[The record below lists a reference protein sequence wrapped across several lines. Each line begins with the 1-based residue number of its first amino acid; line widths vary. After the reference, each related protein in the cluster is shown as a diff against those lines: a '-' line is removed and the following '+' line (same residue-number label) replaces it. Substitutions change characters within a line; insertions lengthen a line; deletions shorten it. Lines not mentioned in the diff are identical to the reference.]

1 LDLLL
6 PKVSGPDVLRA
17 LKLATATAAIPVV
30 VMRGRSQKN
39 PARLEKHGAFAF
51 PGKAELALDQGPEPL
66 LLKLESINKGL
77 TASAG
82 RKQPAQPAPVQKS
95 EPSVSCLHHSSCVG
109 IHAMNRRDFI
119 RASAAV
125 SAAAFCH
132 PRTIAQNNEMSSVR
146 LTVRADRL
154 GNKIGDDF
162 TGLSYESAQLGNPHF
177 FSGDHAELA
186 GFLRRLG
193 TSGVLRIGGN
203 TSEYCYWTPDPA
215 KPANLPTA
223 ESMRTGDKANP
234 IAFGLAVGPDTG
246 HKAPAPVN
254 ITPLAIRNLRE
265 FLDASG
271 WKLIYGLNMGTGT
284 AEDAADEAAYVMD
297 VTGPKLIA
305 FQLCNEPDLFYRNGI
320 RKADYDFKQFAG
332 EWQRFYQ
339 TIRARVPSAPFAGPD
354 TAYNNDWLV
363 PFAKQFKNEA
373 VFLSQHY
380 YAEGPP
386 TDPAMTIERLLR
398 PNPKLEAEFEG
409 MKKTMHESGL
419 PFRLA
424 ETNSCYQGGKQ
435 GVSDTFASALWSA
448 DLMFQLASAGGLG
461 INFHGGGYGW
471 YTPIAGTRE
480 HGLLA
485 RPVYYGML
493 LFAQAGAGQ
502 LVESKIDQPE
512 QAPLLTAYGVR
523 SNTGVLNVAAFNKNL
538 DRGVRLTID
547 AGQRAPRVSLLRLH
561 APRVDDT
568 TDITFGG
575 SSVGSGGAWSVA
587 RQEIPRAENG
597 AVVLELPAASAVLVT
612 FERE

>member
-1 LDLLL
+1 MDRW
-6 PKVSGPDVLRA
+6 PFDAARQ
-17 LKLATATAAIPVV
+17 TAY
-30 VMRGRSQKN
+30 
-39 PARLEKHGAFAF
+39 
-51 PGKAELALDQGPEPL
+51 PE
-66 LLKLESINKGL
+66 S
-77 TASAG
+77 
-82 RKQPAQPAPVQKS
+82 
-95 EPSVSCLHHSSCVG
+95 SVSCLHHCSCVG
-109 IHAMNRRDFI
+109 IHAMNRRDFV
-119 RASAAV
+119 RVSAAV

-132 PRTIAQNNEMSSVR
+132 PRTFAQNDQMSSVR
-146 LTVRADRL
+146 LTVRTDRL

-193 TSGVLRIGGN
+193 RSGVLRIGGN

-254 ITPLAIRNLRE
+254 ITPQSIRNLRE

-284 AEDAADEAAYVMD
+284 AEGAADEAAYVKD
-297 VTGPKLIA
+297 VVGAKLIA

-320 RKADYDFKQFAG
+320 RKSDYDFKQFAG

-363 PFAKQFKNEA
+363 PFAEQFKNEA

-448 DLMFQLASAGGLG
+448 DLMYQLASAGGLG

-485 RPVYYGML
+485 RPIYYGML

-502 LVESKIDQPE
+502 LIESRIDRPE
-512 QAPLLTAYGVR
+512 QAPLLTAYGIR

-547 AGQRAPRVSLLRLH
+547 TGQNAPRVSLLRLH
-561 APRVDDT
+561 SLRMDDT

-575 SSVGSGGAWSVA
+575 STVGPGGAWAIA

-597 AVVLELPAASAVLVT
+597 VAVLELPAASAALIT
-612 FERE
+612 FEGE